1 MISVSAYLPNPNS
14 LFHRYIHI
22 GSFFNPAQPYTIS
35 EVVGYRTKEEMI
47 QAGSTDPFLNS
58 ALGHNYEE
66 LAYVVFDN
74 NYTKATTLIKEYLK
88 EIGIYTLGRFGEW
101 HYYNMDV
108 CIKKAIDLARLINK
122 D

>member
-1 MISVSAYLPNPNS
+1 
-14 LFHRYIHI
+14 
-22 GSFFNPAQPYTIS
+22 
-35 EVVGYRTKEEMI
+35 MI

-101 HYYNMDV
+101 QYYNMDV